1 MVQIIANFLINL
13 KNSACNIITRLF
25 MQIHT
30 FMNLTG
36 VGFNIV
42 FAINEPI
49 LYDGIKLLQLKR
61 FLTNFV

>member
-1 MVQIIANFLINL
+1 MAQIIANCLINL
-13 KNSACNIITRLF
+13 KNSAYNIITRLF

-36 VGFNIV
+36 VGFNIAFV
-42 FAINEPI
+42 INEPI
-49 LYDGIKLLQLKR
+49 LYDEIKPLQLKR